1 MSETQGQ
8 AMEWAPNL
16 GKAAGPIYLALADAI
31 GRGIAD
37 GGLAPGE
44 KLPSQRNLAR
54 RLGVD
59 LTTVTRAYAEAARR
73 GLIASEDRR
82 GSFVR
87 AVADAPVA
95 DTAEEEAAS
104 GMNMPPEPEGGLL
117 RAVIADGVRALLDGP
132 ESAPLH
138 YRPRGGSEADRAA
151 GAAFLARLIPD
162 TSPDQMA
169 VAAGAQNAL
178 HAVCGL
184 LLRPGDRLAAGAFT
198 YPGLLAVARRIG
210 VDVVPLAMD
219 EDGIL
224 PDALETAA
232 RGGAL
237 KAVYLVPTNDNP
249 TTATLPGERRAAIA
263 DIARRHGL
271 AIVEDDPYGHLP
283 ETPPAPV
290 AALAPERTWHIAS
303 LSKAVSPALRVAW
316 LRAPSVRD
324 ALALAADLHET
335 AVMPPPL
342 NLALARRWI
351 GDGTMARLIGAVRA
365 EAGARQWIAR
375 EILGPAGR
383 GRSDG
388 YHVWLPLDAPPPA
401 TPGLPVVPGASF
413 AVDGHGPHAALRV
426 SLGGGRTRD
435 RLRRDLAR
443 LDALIAGAGRRDHA
457 LV

>member
-1 MSETQGQ
+1 MSWTPHPGT
-8 AMEWAPNL
+8 
-16 GKAAGPIYLALADAI
+16 AAGPIYLALADAI
-31 GRGIAD
+31 ARGIAE
-37 GGLAPGE
+37 GKLAPGE
-44 KLPSQRNLAR
+44 KLPSQRDLAG

-87 AVADAPVA
+87 AATDATPPA

-117 RAVIADGVRALLDGP
+117 RAAIAEGVRALLDGP
-132 ESAPLH
+132 EAAPLH

-162 TSPDQMA
+162 TAPDQMA

-184 LLRPGDRLAAGAFT
+184 LLRPGDRLAAGEFT

-210 VDVVPLAMD
+210 AGVVPLAMD
-219 EDGIL
+219 ADGIL
-224 PDALETAA
+224 PGALEAAA

-249 TTATLPGERRAAIA
+249 TTATLPDDRRAAIA

-290 AALAPERTWHIAS
+290 AAYAPERTWHIAS

-324 ALALAADLHET
+324 ALALAGDLHET
-335 AVMPPPL
+335 AIMPPPL

-351 GDGTMARLIGAVRA
+351 GDGTMGRLIGAVRA
-365 EAGARQWIAR
+365 EAAARQQIAR
-375 EILGPAGR
+375 EILGPAAR

-388 YHVWLPLDAPPPA
+388 YHLWLALDAPLPA
-401 TPGLPVVPGASF
+401 APGLPVVPGTSF
-413 AVDGHGPHAALRV
+413 AVDGHGPGLALRV
-426 SLGGGRTRD
+426 SLGGGRTRE